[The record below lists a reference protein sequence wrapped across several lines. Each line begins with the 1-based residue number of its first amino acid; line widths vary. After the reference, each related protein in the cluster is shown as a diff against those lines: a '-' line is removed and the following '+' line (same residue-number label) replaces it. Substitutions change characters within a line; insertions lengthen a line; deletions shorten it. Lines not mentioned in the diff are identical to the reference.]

1 MRKTNTGKIRKRTRI
16 ASKPRFTLFCVLC
29 VLTLTTCI
37 GSLTSVQAT
46 KSTETYTL
54 MVSAGDTLW
63 EIARSENTAGKDV
76 RNVIDDIMKLNNMRS
91 TNIHAGDMLQIP
103 IY

>member
-1 MRKTNTGKIRKRTRI
+1 MKTTNSRKIRKKTRI
-16 ASKPRFTLFCVLC
+16 ASKPRFTLFCILC
-29 VLTLTTCI
+29 ALAITTCI

-54 MVSAGDTLW
+54 LVSAGDTLW
-63 EIARSENTAGKDV
+63 EIARSENTIGKDI
-76 RNVIDDIMKLNNMRS
+76 RNVVDDIMRLNNMRS
-91 TNIHAGDMLQIP
+91 TNIKAGDTLQIP